1 MRFFG
6 FLFIFL
12 KCQYNNSKNMNIL
25 YTRVST
31 LDQKTDRQRVNE
43 KDFDSVIEDKCSGA
57 ISFFERT
64 GGIEIKKLVDNGIVK
79 SLSVWQIDRL
89 GRDLRD
95 IMNTIHYFN
104 QKNIPILFVS
114 QGLRTLDESGKEN
127 PISKLIISILGI
139 VGEMER
145 NQIKERQLEGI
156 RIAKLKGAY
165 KGRQKGSSEDLLS
178 FLNKDRNKKAV
189 EYMKKGYKNTEIS
202 KITGLHINTL
212 TKIKSVLN
220 QFNKAS

>member
-1 MRFFG
+1 MRLFG

-127 PISKLIISILGI
+127 PISKLIISILVI
-139 VGEMER
+139 VGVMER